1 MENKP
6 CKDCQE
12 KEDYKGV
19 TFISYQS
26 GSPDEPSIQ
35 LMNAIAH
42 FVKEMQEYKIRVYT
56 NLQIG
61 TPTGGCGAPPKRPC

>member
-1 MENKP
+1 MKKK
-6 CKDCQE
+6 CKCDD
-12 KEDYKGV
+12 KYKGV

-26 GSPDEPSIQ
+26 GSPDEPSKQ
-35 LMNAIAH
+35 LMDCIAH

-61 TPTGGCGAPPKRPC
+61 TPNGGCGPPPKTPC